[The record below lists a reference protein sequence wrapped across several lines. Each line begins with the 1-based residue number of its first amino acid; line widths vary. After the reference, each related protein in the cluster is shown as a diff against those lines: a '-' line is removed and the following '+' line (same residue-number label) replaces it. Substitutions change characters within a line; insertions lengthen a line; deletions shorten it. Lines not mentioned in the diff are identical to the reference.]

1 MRLSA
6 MKGTRGMKHYND
18 QELDMK
24 IHAFLSKKMQK
35 YPELAAP
42 QEVKYTVSA
51 PRFSTRL
58 LQTLTSMKPLTTH

>member
-18 QELDMK
+18 QELDTK
-24 IHAFLSKKMQK
+24 IHTFLSKKMQK

-42 QEVKYTVSA
+42 QDTKYTVST
-51 PRFSTRL
+51 PRFTTKL
-58 LQTLTSMKPLTTH
+58 LQSLTSMKPLTTH